1 MYKNHLLLLIGIICN
16 QYATT
21 RTNDNQKIL
30 GRNSES
36 GNCNSCNQSL
46 IEMRIYS
53 AELEKRIKGL
63 MDELARWMK
72 LYEASVIEKATSSE
86 RHTKELIELKAKYC
100 TLVHRFEK

>member
-1 MYKNHLLLLIGIICN
+1 MYKKHLLLLASIIFN
-16 QYATT
+16 QDATT
-21 RTNDNQKIL
+21 KSNENQKII
-30 GRNSES
+30 GRNSET
-36 GNCNSCNQSL
+36 GCNSCNQSL
-46 IEMRIYS
+46 LEMRIYS